1 MNAAINARARTL
13 APRPGPGPAPQ
24 PGLISLNSVV
34 AQTDCEGVKRGALA
48 GYSRLQRVTPDVTD
62 ISEQNQHLEP
72 RGYRL
77 QPAAPFDPHTR
88 TRVRVRRCNPV
99 TL

>member
-1 MNAAINARARTL
+1 MNAAINAIARTL

-24 PGLISLNSVV
+24 PDLISLNSVV
-34 AQTDCEGVKRGALA
+34 AQTDCEGQKRGALA
-48 GYSRLQRVTPDVTD
+48 GYNRLQRVTRAVTK
-62 ISEQNQHLEP
+62 IYQHNQKLKA

-77 QPAAPFDPHTR
+77 QPATLLDAYTR
-88 TRVRVRRCNPV
+88 ARVRVSLCNSV